1 MKKTTRKKQPYTIPL
16 LLIVSVFI
24 WGIFQGCST
33 SQNLQEERA
42 ERLSTELSATQTV
55 APDDTTYEISPGDE
69 IEIVVW
75 ERSNFN
81 TITTVSSLGTITIPL
96 VGEMNVNGMT
106 QEELQKE
113 LGVRLSEFIKGDVNL
128 TTSIRNTKS
137 RVVSV
142 FGMVNEPD
150 NYPIVSETS
159 IFRILSTAGGPME
172 AANLRNV
179 KIYHASGEGS
189 SVTLDLTTYLDS
201 GRMDSPALTVYPG
214 DIVYVP
220 SEENAIRELSDFLR
234 DVIIFFGIFRVF
246 N

>member
-1 MKKTTRKKQPYTIPL
+1 MKKTTQKKQSYTIPL
-16 LLIVSVFI
+16 LLIVFI

-42 ERLSTELSATQTV
+42 ERLSSEAAAVETI

-81 TITTVSSLGTITIPL
+81 TTTTVSSLGTITIPL
-96 VGEMNVNGMT
+96 VGEVNVSGMT
-106 QEELQKE
+106 QEELREE
-113 LGVRLSEFIKGDVNL
+113 LVSRLSEFIKGDVNL
-128 TTSIRNTKS
+128 TTSIRNTEN
-137 RVVSV
+137 RIVSV
-142 FGMVNEPD
+142 FGMVNEPN
-150 NYPIVSETS
+150 NYPIVNETS

-179 KIYHASGEGS
+179 KIYHRGS
-189 SVTLDLTTYLDS
+189 ESSAVTLDLTNYMES
-201 GRMDSPALTVYPG
+201 GRLDSPALVVYPG